1 MTPKAVAYPAHREAD
16 VALRD
21 GSAVH
26 VRPARPS
33 DRESLLAFLRGL
45 SRDSLF
51 FRFFS
56 LGANLE
62 AAAKWAAD
70 VDYEH
75 RFGLIATSGAEHRIV
90 GHAGY
95 QVTNG
100 DRAEVA
106 FAVADDLQGR
116 GLGSIL
122 LVHLAE
128 AAEEQGVAIFEASVL
143 PENFRMAGVFRESGF
158 SVRMRSK
165 PDLIS
170 VEMPT
175 TISPAARERFEDR
188 ERAAAVAAVR
198 RFLEPASVAVIGA
211 SRERGTVGAE
221 VFHNLLAA
229 GFNGPVHPVNPQADV
244 VQSVRAFK
252 SVLDVTGDVDLSVVA
267 VPAAAVIGAAQ
278 ECAEK
283 GVKALVVLSAG
294 FAETGAEGAARQHE
308 LVRICRESGMRLVG
322 PNCLGVLNTAP
333 DVRLNA
339 IFGPLYPPRGRVGF
353 LSQSGALGLAIVD
366 YAAQLDL
373 GLSSFVSV
381 GNKADISGNDLIQY
395 WEADES
401 TDLMLLYLESF
412 GNPRKFGRIAR
423 RVAREKPIL
432 AVKSGRS
439 AAGARAASSH
449 TGALL
454 ASSDVTVDSL
464 FEQAGV
470 IRTDTLAEL
479 FDVATL
485 LASQPIPSGRRVA
498 IVTNAGGPGIMCA
511 DACESR
517 GLEVVP
523 LGDDV
528 RAELATFLPPA
539 AALTNPVD
547 MIATAPAEHYRRAV
561 SVVGR
566 HQAADAI
573 IAIFI
578 PPLLTESAEVA
589 AAIREGIGE
598 IDAPVPV
605 LAVFMTAEG
614 APADLRSE
622 EETVPAFAFPEDAA
636 RALARAADYGVW
648 RSTPGGEVPIF
659 AEARVEEAA
668 AVIAGALAGRR
679 DWLEQ
684 EDVARLLSCY
694 GIAQPESQVVDTAEE
709 AGEAAAQFGGKVA
722 LKSIAPTLL
731 HKTDAGG
738 VELSLEGAAATTAAA
753 ERMSQRVGEA
763 GHSPGGFLVQQMA
776 PTGVEMLVGVVHDPL
791 FGPVVACGAGGVQAE
806 LLQDVAVR
814 ISPLTDRDAR
824 EMLRSLKTFALLDG
838 FRGAPQADVGA
849 LEDVVLRV
857 GALVDNHPEIAEMDC
872 NPVTVSQDGAIVLD
886 ARIRVQETVPA
897 GPEPALRAI

>member
-1 MTPKAVAYPAHREAD
+1 M
-16 VALRD
+16 
-21 GSAVH
+21 
-26 VRPARPS
+26 
-33 DRESLLAFLRGL
+33 
-45 SRDSLF
+45 
-51 FRFFS
+51 
-56 LGANLE
+56 
-62 AAAKWAAD
+62 
-70 VDYEH
+70 
-75 RFGLIATSGAEHRIV
+75 
-90 GHAGY
+90 
-95 QVTNG
+95 
-100 DRAEVA
+100 
-106 FAVADDLQGR
+106 
-116 GLGSIL
+116 
-122 LVHLAE
+122 
-128 AAEEQGVAIFEASVL
+128 
-143 PENFRMAGVFRESGF
+143 
-158 SVRMRSK
+158 
-165 PDLIS
+165 
-170 VEMPT
+170 
-175 TISPAARERFEDR
+175 
-188 ERAAAVAAVR
+188 
-198 RFLEPASVAVIGA
+198 
-211 SRERGTVGAE
+211 
-221 VFHNLLAA
+221 
-229 GFNGPVHPVNPQADV
+229 
-244 VQSVRAFK
+244 QSVRAFK
-252 SVLDVTGDVDLSVVA
+252 SVLDVTGDVDLAVVA

-470 IRTDTLAEL
+470 VRTDTLAEL
-479 FDVATL
+479 FDVARL

-511 DACESR
+511 DACEAR

-523 LGDDV
+523 LADEV

-539 AALTNPVD
+539 AALANPVD

-578 PPLLTESAEVA
+578 PPLVTEPAEVA

-598 IDAPVPV
+598 IDEPVPV
-605 LAVFMTAEG
+605 LAVFMTADG
-614 APADLRSE
+614 APADLSSE

-659 AEARVEEAA
+659 EEARVEEAA
-668 AVIAGALAGRR
+668 AVIARALAARQ

-694 GIAQPESQVVDTAEE
+694 GISQPESRSSTRLRRRGGRRSSSAERI
-709 AGEAAAQFGGKVA
+709 A
-722 LKSIAPTLL
+722 LKAIAPTLL

-738 VELSLEGAAATTAAA
+738 VELSLEGESRDHGCGRANGTAGRGSRAPP
-753 ERMSQRVGEA
+753 ERL
-763 GHSPGGFLVQQMA
+763 PGPA
-776 PTGVEMLVGVVHDPL
+776 
-791 FGPVVACGAGGVQAE
+791 
-806 LLQDVAVR
+806 
-814 ISPLTDRDAR
+814 
-824 EMLRSLKTFALLDG
+824 
-838 FRGAPQADVGA
+838 
-849 LEDVVLRV
+849 
-857 GALVDNHPEIAEMDC
+857 
-872 NPVTVSQDGAIVLD
+872 DGARSESRCWW
-886 ARIRVQETVPA
+886 ASSTTRCS
-897 GPEPALRAI
+897 GPSSHVERAVSRLSC

>member
-1 MTPKAVAYPAHREAD
+1 M
-16 VALRD
+16 
-21 GSAVH
+21 H

-45 SRDSLF
+45 SQDSLF

-62 AAAKWAAD
+62 AAAEWAAD

-75 RFGLIATSGAEHRIV
+75 RFGLVATSGAAHRIV

-95 QVTNG
+95 QLTNG

-106 FAVADDLQGR
+106 FAVADDFQGR

-143 PENFRMAGVFRESGF
+143 PENFRMAQVFRESGF
-158 SVRMRSK
+158 SVRMRSE

-648 RSTPGGEVPIF
+648 RSTPGGEAPIF
-659 AEARVEEAA
+659 EEARVEEAA
-668 AVIAGALAGRR
+668 AVIAGALAGRQ

-684 EDVARLLSCY
+684 ADVTRLLSCY
-694 GIAQPESQVVDTAEE
+694 GIPQPESQVVDTAEG
-709 AGEAAAQFGGKVA
+709 AGKAAAQFGGKVA
-722 LKSIAPTLL
+722 LKAIAPTLL

-753 ERMSQRVGEA
+753 EQMARRVGEA
-763 GHSPGGFLVQQMA
+763 GHAPSGFLVQQMV

-806 LLQDVAVR
+806 LLKDVAVR

-824 EMLRSLKTFALLDG
+824 EMIRSLKTFALLDG
-838 FRGAPQADVGA
+838 FRGAPKADVGA

-857 GALVDNHPEIAEMDC
+857 GALVENHPEIAEMDC
-872 NPVTVSQDGAIVLD
+872 NPVMVSRDGAIVVD
-886 ARIRVQETVPA
+886 ARVRVQEAAPP

>member
-1 MTPKAVAYPAHREAD
+1 MPIAYPAHREAD

-21 GSAVH
+21 GSTVH

-56 LGANLE
+56 GGANLE

-75 RFGLIATSGAEHRIV
+75 RFGLVATSGATHRIV

-95 QVTNG
+95 EVTNG

-106 FAVADDLQGR
+106 FEVADDLQGQ
-116 GLGSIL
+116 GLGTIL

-143 PENFRMAGVFRESGF
+143 PENYRMAGVFRESGF
-158 SVRMRSK
+158 SVRMRSA

-188 ERAAAVAAVR
+188 ERAAAVVAVR

-211 SRERGTVGAE
+211 SRQRGTVGAE
-221 VFHNLLAA
+221 VFHNLLAT
-229 GFNGPVHPVNPQADV
+229 GFNGPVHPVNARADV
-244 VQSVRAFK
+244 VQSVRTFK
-252 SVLDVTGDVDLSVVA
+252 SVLDVTGDVDLAIVA
-267 VPAAAVIGAAQ
+267 VPAAAVIGAARD
-278 ECAEK
+278 CAEK
-283 GVKALVVLSAG
+283 GVKALVVISAG
-294 FAETGAEGAARQHE
+294 FAETDAEGAARQHE
-308 LVRICRESGMRLVG
+308 LVRICREGGMRLVG

-339 IFGPLYPPRGRVGF
+339 IFGPLFPPAGRVGF

-366 YAAQLDL
+366 YAAKLDL

-381 GNKADISGNDLIQY
+381 GNKADISGNDLMEY

-423 RVAREKPIL
+423 RVARTKPIL

-479 FDVATL
+479 FDVARL

-511 DACESR
+511 DACEAR

-528 RAELATFLPPA
+528 KAELAKFLPPA

-566 HQAADAI
+566 HKAADAI

-578 PPLLTESAEVA
+578 PPLLTEPAEVA

-598 IDAPVPV
+598 IDASVPV
-605 LAVFMTAEG
+605 LAVFMSADG
-614 APADLRSE
+614 APANLSSE

-648 RSTPGGEVPIF
+648 RSTPGGEIPIF
-659 AEARVEEAA
+659 QDARVEEAA
-668 AVIAGALAGRR
+668 AVIAGALAGQR

-694 GIAQPESQVVDTAEE
+694 GIPQPESQVVDTPEG
-709 AGEAAAQFGGKVA
+709 AGRAAKEFGGKIA
-722 LKSIAPTLL
+722 LKVIAPTLL
-731 HKTDAGG
+731 HKTDVGG

-753 ERMSQRVGEA
+753 KEMARQVGET
-763 GHSPGGFLVQQMA
+763 GHPPSGFLVQQMV

-806 LLQDVAVR
+806 LLKDVAVR

-824 EMLRSLKTFALLDG
+824 EMIRSLKTFALLDG
-838 FRGAPQADVGA
+838 FRGAPQANVGA

-857 GALVDNHPEIAEMDC
+857 GALVENHPEIAEMDC
-872 NPVTVSQDGAIVLD
+872 NPVTVSRDGAIVVD
-886 ARIRVQETVPA
+886 ARVRVQEAAPPR
-897 GPEPALRAI
+897 PEPALRAT

>member
-1 MTPKAVAYPAHREAD
+1 VTSNPVAYPAHREAD

-21 GSAVH
+21 GSTVQ

-33 DRESLLAFLRGL
+33 DRESVLDFLRGL

-56 LGANLE
+56 GGANLE
-62 AAAKWAAD
+62 AAADWATD

-75 RFGLIATSGAEHRIV
+75 RFGLIATSGVGHGIV

-95 QVTNG
+95 QVTDG

-106 FAVADDLQGR
+106 FEVADDFQGR
-116 GLGSIL
+116 GLGTIL

-158 SVRMRSK
+158 SVRMRSA

-175 TISPAARERFEDR
+175 TISAAARERFEER
-188 ERAAAVAAVR
+188 ERTTAVAAVR

-211 SRERGTVGAE
+211 SRRRGTVGGE
-221 VFHNLLAA
+221 VFHNLLAT

-252 SVLDVTGDVDLSVVA
+252 SVLDVTGDVELAIVA
-267 VPAAAVIGAAQ
+267 VPAAAVIDAAR
-278 ECAEK
+278 ECAAK

-308 LVRICRESGMRLVG
+308 LVRICREGGMRLVG
-322 PNCLGVLNTAP
+322 PNCLGVLNTASN
-333 DVRLNA
+333 VRLNG
-339 IFGPLYPPRGRVGF
+339 IFGPLYPPSGGIGF

-366 YAAQLDL
+366 YAAKLDL

-401 TDLMLLYLESF
+401 TELMLLYLESF

-423 RVAREKPIL
+423 RVARTKPIL

-464 FEQAGV
+464 FGQAGV
-470 IRTDTLAEL
+470 VRTDTLAEL

-485 LASQPIPSGRRVA
+485 LASQPVPSGRRVA

-511 DACESR
+511 DACEAR

-523 LGDDV
+523 LADDV

-539 AALTNPVD
+539 AALANPVD

-598 IDAPVPV
+598 IDAPVPL

-614 APADLRSE
+614 PPADLSTE

-636 RALARAADYGVW
+636 RALARAADNGVW
-648 RSTPGGEVPIF
+648 RSTPAGETPIF
-659 AEARVEEAA
+659 EDARVEEGA
-668 AVIAGALAGRR
+668 AVIAGALARR
-679 DWLEQ
+679 QAWLEQ

-694 GIAQPESQVVDTAEE
+694 GIRQPESQVVETAEE
-709 AGEAAAQFGGKVA
+709 AGRAAAQFGGRIA
-722 LKSIAPTLL
+722 LKAITPTLL
-731 HKTDAGG
+731 HKTEAGG
-738 VELSLEGAAATTAAA
+738 VELSLDGAAATMAAA
-753 ERMSQRVGEA
+753 ARMARRVTEA
-763 GHSPGGFLVQQMA
+763 GHPPPGFLIQQMV
-776 PTGVEMLVGVVHDPL
+776 PSGVEMLVGVVHDPL

-806 LLQDVAVR
+806 LLKDVAAR

-824 EMLRSLKTFALLDG
+824 EMIRSLKTFSLLDG
-838 FRGAPQADVGA
+838 FRGAPKADVGA

-857 GALVDNHPEIAEMDC
+857 GALVENHPEIAEMDC
-872 NPVTVSQDGAIVLD
+872 NPVTVSRDGAVVVD
-886 ARIRVQETVPA
+886 ARIRVQEAVPPR
-897 GPEPALRAI
+897 PEPALRVT